1 MRLLRAYKA
10 DRNQIALF
18 DGIAEVMRPQ
28 KRRHLLQGF
37 ATFVSAPQQAW
48 FSQCIK

>member
-10 DRNQIALF
+10 DRDQIALF
-18 DGIAEVMRPQ
+18 DGIAEVMHPQ

-48 FSQCIK
+48 FSQCIR